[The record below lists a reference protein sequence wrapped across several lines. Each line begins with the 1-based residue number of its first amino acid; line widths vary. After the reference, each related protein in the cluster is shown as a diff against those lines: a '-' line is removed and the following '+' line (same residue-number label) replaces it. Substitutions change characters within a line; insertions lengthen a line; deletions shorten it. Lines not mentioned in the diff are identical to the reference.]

1 MNDSSSCCLS
11 ENSEKKMCEVCLH
24 DRTIPAAARFAK
36 NGSAVPVART
46 KKLHLSLNRV
56 HDDSPLTWEDEY
68 GRRGRPEQCSLELEL
83 DRCFSCQ
90 KRGCSA
96 CLTSDALLWSM

>member
-11 ENSEKKMCEVCLH
+11 ENTEKKICKVCLSRH

-36 NGSAVPVART
+36 ANESSVPVART
-46 KKLHLSLNRV
+46 KKPHVSLNRV
-56 HDDSPLTWEDEY
+56 HDESPLTWEDEY
-68 GRRGRPEQCSLELEL
+68 GGRGRPEQCSLELEL

-90 KRGCSA
+90 KRGFSRRV
-96 CLTSDALLWSM
+96 